1 MFFRCWYVGYKFLR
15 SYVQFQMNARTHWD
29 LLCILPPAGVY
40 CRQMCGWS
48 VDRTEEYNSYESVHQ
63 DILCFIISVRDYFD
77 IPRSRVHQLY
87 WFITIHYHPFWLSLY
102 AQTWHVIKKAFQ
114 RASIA
119 LLVPETTSNSFYMH
133 THIINVL
140 CSCKRQCKTGQC
152 TVPMHKMH
160 SSILTLLTFSLRA
173 GG

>member
-1 MFFRCWYVGYKFLR
+1 MFFRCWYVGYNFMR
-15 SYVQFQMNARTHWD
+15 SYVLVQMNARTHWD
-29 LLCILPPAGVY
+29 LACLLPPAGVY

-63 DILCFIISVRDYFD
+63 DILCFVISVRDYLD

-87 WFITIHYHPFWLSLY
+87 WFITIHYHPFWLSSY

-119 LLVPETTSNSFYMH
+119 LLILKQVPAYSLYIH
-133 THIINVL
+133 TLSMYLVVVKGNVKL
-140 CSCKRQCKTGQC
+140 GN
-152 TVPMHKMH
+152 VPMHKMH
-160 SSILTLLTFSLRA
+160 SSILTLWTFSLRA